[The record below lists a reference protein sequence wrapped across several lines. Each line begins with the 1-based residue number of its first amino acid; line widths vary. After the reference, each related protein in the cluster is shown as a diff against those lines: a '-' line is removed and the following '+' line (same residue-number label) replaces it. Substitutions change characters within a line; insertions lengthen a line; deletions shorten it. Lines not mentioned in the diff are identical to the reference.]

1 MKKVT
6 LHDKT
11 FALSIP
17 HIDIQRAIDKVAA
30 QINKDMG
37 GETPVFL
44 GLLNGAF
51 MFAADLLKQIEGPC
65 EISFIKYTSYTGTRS
80 GGSVSELIG
89 LNRELKG
96 RTVIILEDIIDT
108 GLTVGK
114 LLNDLA
120 TKRPKQIKIAT
131 LLYKPD
137 AFKGNYNIDY
147 IGMSIPNDFIV
158 GYGLDYDDLGRNLK
172 DIYTLCEIC

>member
-17 HIDIQRAIDKVAA
+17 DTEIQQAVERVAA
-30 QINKDMG
+30 QINKDMA
-37 GETPVFL
+37 GETPVFV

-51 MFAADLLKQIEGPC
+51 MFAADLLKLIEAPC
-65 EISFIKYTSYTGTRS
+65 EVSFIKYSSYVGTQS
-80 GGSVSELIG
+80 VGEVSELIG
-89 LNRELKG
+89 LNTDLKN

-108 GLTVGK
+108 GLTISR
-114 LLNDLA
+114 LLNDLQS
-120 TKRPKQIKIAT
+120 KGLKQVKIAT
-131 LLYKPD
+131 LLFKPD
-137 AFKGNYNIDY
+137 AFKGNYSVDY

-158 GYGLDYDDLGRNLK
+158 GYGLDYDELGRNLK
-172 DIYTLCEIC
+172 DIYTLVQ

>member
-17 HIDIQRAIDKVAA
+17 NSEIQRAIDTVAA
-30 QINKDMG
+30 QISKDMG
-37 GETPVFL
+37 TEVPVFL
-44 GLLNGAF
+44 VLLNGAF
-51 MFAADLLKQIEGPC
+51 MFAADLLKQIEKPC
-65 EISFIKYTSYTGTRS
+65 EVSFIKYASYVGTQS

-89 LNRELKG
+89 LNTNIKG

-108 GLTVGK
+108 GLTVEK
-114 LLNDLA
+114 LLNDLGIKGPA
-120 TKRPKQIKIAT
+120 QIKIAT

-137 AFKGNYNIDY
+137 AFKGNYKIDY
-147 IGMSIPNDFIV
+147 VGISVPNEFIV
-158 GYGLDYDDLGRNLK
+158 GYGLDYDGLGRNFK
-172 DIYTLCEIC
+172 DIYTLCETC